1 MDCWQRGVVWE
12 SPGLKCLEILW
23 MIYRQS
29 SQFSSSLALG
39 KLLLLKTDNVS
50 WQILCIFLPKWR
62 LLCLLPIK
70 CFLQHTVQNVYQQ
83 LAVYCVGCSLLG
95 VLWYECMNR
104 KIFLSFPKYIKM
116 LSHLEFNVNKD
127 FH

>member
-1 MDCWQRGVVWE
+1 M
-12 SPGLKCLEILW
+12 
-23 MIYRQS
+23 Y
-29 SQFSSSLALG
+29 
-39 KLLLLKTDNVS
+39 
-50 WQILCIFLPKWR
+50 IFAQMEVTMFT
-62 LLCLLPIK
+62 PIK

-83 LAVYCVGCSLLG
+83 LAVYCIGCSLLG

-116 LSHLEFNVNKD
+116 LSHFEFNVNKD